1 MRDTA
6 LIDKLRTGLFGITF
20 ILLVAGCGSR
30 VRLDPPTIPEPNIN
44 RIPVTVAVRL
54 PENFSDFVHQEEVLG
69 REEWTID
76 LGKSN
81 AVFFT
86 QLLGYMFDTVIML
99 GPEEDAYDH
108 TFDALIE
115 PSIDAFEFSVPNQ
128 TKTDAF
134 AVWIRYRIKVY
145 DRHGTMVAN
154 VPVSAYGK
162 SLTTTMGGSSALQR
176 AAVLAMRDAAALMIM
191 KFDDQTLFTAL
202 ADPATVVPA
211 FVEEDGK
218 NPTEAQAVILG
229 GSSNE

>member
-1 MRDTA
+1 MIA
-6 LIDKLRTGLFGITF
+6 KLRTLVIGVSI
-20 ILLVAGCGSR
+20 IVVVAGCGSR
-30 VRLDPPTIPEPNIN
+30 VRLDPPTIPSPNIN
-44 RIPVTVAVRL
+44 RIPISVAVRL
-54 PENFSDFVHQEEVLG
+54 PENFESYVHEEDVLG

-76 LGKSN
+76 LGRSN

-86 QLLGYMFDTVIML
+86 QLLAYMFDTVVML
-99 GPEEDAYDH
+99 QPGDDPEMFD
-108 TFDALIE
+108 FDALIE

-154 VPVSAYGK
+154 IPISAYGK
-162 SLTTTMGGSSALQR
+162 SLTTTMGGSDALQR

-191 KFDDQTLFTAL
+191 KFDEQALFTSLGNPSTLLPAV
-202 ADPATVVPA
+202 AD
-211 FVEEDGK
+211 EEGA
-218 NPTEAQAVILG
+218 EAAETQAIVLG

>member
-1 MRDTA
+1 MIA
-6 LIDKLRTGLFGITF
+6 KLRTLVIGVSI
-20 ILLVAGCGSR
+20 IVVVAGCDSR
-30 VRLDPPTIPEPNIN
+30 VRLDPPTIPSPNIN
-44 RIPVTVAVRL
+44 RIPISVAVRL
-54 PENFSDFVHQEEVLG
+54 PENFESYVHEEDVLG

-76 LGKSN
+76 LGRSN

-86 QLLGYMFDTVIML
+86 QLLAYMFDTVVML
-99 GPEEDAYDH
+99 QPDDDPEMFD
-108 TFDALIE
+108 FDALIE

-154 VPVSAYGK
+154 IPISAYGK
-162 SLTTTMGGSSALQR
+162 SLTTTMRGSDALQR

-191 KFDDQTLFTAL
+191 KFDEQALFTSLGNPSTLLPAV
-202 ADPATVVPA
+202 AD
-211 FVEEDGK
+211 EEGA
-218 NPTEAQAVILG
+218 EAAETQAIVLG